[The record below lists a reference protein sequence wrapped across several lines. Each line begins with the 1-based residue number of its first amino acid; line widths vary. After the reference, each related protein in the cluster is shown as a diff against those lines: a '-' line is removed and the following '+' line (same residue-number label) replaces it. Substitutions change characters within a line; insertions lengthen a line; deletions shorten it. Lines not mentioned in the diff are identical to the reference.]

1 MKILTTE
8 EVQNHYQQITC
19 AKLKNIEGFTVDPL
33 KRYTE
38 LQERQKQNFYH
49 ISKSDIFVAVMRKK
63 SPILVDAVAHFQN
76 LTIDLSANDN
86 IV

>member
-8 EVQNHYQQITC
+8 EVQNHYEQVTG
-19 AKLKNIEGFTVDPL
+19 AKLKNIEGFGLDAL
-33 KRYTE
+33 EDYTE

-49 ISKSDIFVAVMRKK
+49 ISKSDIIVAVMRKK
-63 SPILVDAVAHFQN
+63 SPILVDAVAYFQN
-76 LTIDLSANDN
+76 LTIEFSANDN

>member
-8 EVQNHYQQITC
+8 EVQNRYEQITG
-19 AKLKNIEGFTVDPL
+19 AKLKNIKGFSVDPL
-33 KRYTE
+33 KGYTE

-63 SPILVDAVAHFQN
+63 SPILVDAVAYFQN
-76 LTIDLSANDN
+76 LTIDFSANDN